1 MNTRILAI
9 AKKEVI
15 QLFHEKRTLPMIF
28 VLPVIMVVLFGYVA
42 GADIKNVKYAVVDR
56 DRSATSREIVAK
68 IEHSRFFINEGLVA
82 DEAKIGKLLDA
93 GKIKIG
99 LVIPAGFERD
109 IHSNAQPKLQ
119 VLIDGTD
126 SNTATIAQNYFLS
139 IINSMG
145 QQIINTRLARM
156 GGNLSPAGSA
166 ALNFNYHVYYNP
178 ELRATYFMVPGVTVM
193 VLLLITTMLT
203 ALSIVKEKER
213 GTIEQIMVTPVK
225 SWEFI
230 LGKLLPFPFLGMLD
244 VLLVGLVAS
253 LWFGVP
259 IRGSIILLLG
269 CSALFLMTTLGLGL
283 LISTIS
289 STQQQAM
296 LSTMFIL
303 IPNILLSGFV
313 SPIANMPKALQWL
326 TFIVPA
332 RYFIEII
339 RGIYLKG
346 IGIGFLYPQ
355 MVALAVIGILILA
368 YSVKGFRKQLA

>member
-1 MNTRILAI
+1 MNSRVLAI

-28 VLPVIMVVLFGYVA
+28 VLPVIMVIIFGYVT
-42 GADIKNVKYAVVDR
+42 GADIKNINFAIIDR
-56 DRSATSREIVAK
+56 DKSMISREIVAK
-68 IEHSRFFINEGLVA
+68 IEHSRFFINKGLVA
-82 DEAKIGKLLDA
+82 NYSEIGQMMDA
-93 GKIKIG
+93 GKIKMG
-99 LVIPAGFERD
+99 LIIPVGFERD
-109 IHSNAQPKLQ
+109 INRNAQPELQ

-126 SNTATIAQNYFLS
+126 SNTATIAQGYFLS
-139 IINSMG
+139 IINSLS
-145 QQIINTRLARM
+145 QQISKTRQSKM
-156 GGNLSPAGSA
+156 GSSASLSPPI
-166 ALNFNYHVYYNP
+166 NFNYRVYYNP

-203 ALSIVKEKER
+203 ALSIVKEKEL

-230 LGKLLPFPFLGMLD
+230 IGKLLPFPFIGMLD
-244 VLLVGLVAS
+244 VLIVGMVAS

-259 IRGSIILLLG
+259 IRGSILLLLG

-296 LSTMFIL
+296 LSTMFVL

-313 SPIANMPKALQWL
+313 SPIANMPKALQVL
-326 TFIVPA
+326 TYIIPA

-346 IGIGFLYPQ
+346 IGITYLYPQ
-355 MVALAVIGILILA
+355 MLALAAIGILILV